1 MAETHD
7 EMPVDDAAGKA
18 LPKRRRRWPKVLG
31 ATGAIVLASLW
42 FSRGAIVDDVVGD
55 QLKSLNLP
63 GTYTLES
70 AGISRQVLTNV
81 VIGDPARPDLTIER
95 VELTIA
101 PRLGLPAIGAVKVVR
116 PRLYGSY
123 RSGKLSFGSL
133 DKVLFDSKS
142 TQPLRLPDL
151 NLTVDDGRARVDSDF
166 GPIGAKLAGS
176 GNLRGGFAGE
186 LAAVAPKLAT
196 PGCTAL
202 DASLYGKLTISG
214 SRPAFNGPLRLASL
228 DCPARGVTVRQARVQ
243 TDGLLDA
250 SFDGGEA
257 KLVVASGALGMD
269 SSRAGG
275 LGGTADFVWRN
286 AKLTARYDLA
296 LRGPETGGVAAQRLA
311 LTGVLRGS
319 GGLSRLDGEGT
330 AAGEGLSLGPALDR
344 ALASAQAS
352 AKGSL
357 AEPLL
362 AQLRGSLARQSSG
375 SRLTANYVL
384 RRDGSKANVI
394 VPQASVTGGSEETLL
409 AVSRLQMQA
418 DGPLPLRL
426 AGNFS
431 TGGAGLPRITGRL
444 EQQGRGMTLIRM
456 AMAEYRA
463 GQSSLTLPDL
473 SVTQAANG
481 ALGFTGTALASG
493 PIPGGSVTQLVLPL
507 DGGWRPGGIAEL
519 WRGCRALR
527 WDGLAYASL
536 TLDRREVTLCPDG
549 GGAIARVGPQGL
561 SLAGRMARL
570 DLSGMLGD
578 SPVRIASG
586 PIAFSSSGS
595 NRGKTVAKAV
605 AVTFGTGDAPTR
617 LTFADVTAALGTSL
631 SGTFAGG
638 TGVIGKVPLDLR
650 EAAGTWRYDQGKLT
664 VSGASLRL
672 FDQQADDR
680 FAPLV
685 AQDATLELVDKRIT
699 AEAVLREPKSQ
710 RAVTEVTIAHDLNS
724 GAGQAVLAVSGITFD
739 DKLQPD
745 DLTPLALGVIANA
758 RGRVNGEGRIVW
770 TADKV
775 TSTGT
780 FGTNGLDFAAAFGPT
795 KGVVGTV
802 EFTDLLGLVTAPD
815 QKLTIAAINPGI
827 ETTDGVLSFALQRD
841 GVLAINGASWPFL
854 DGTMRLL
861 PTRMTL
867 GAAEVRHYV
876 LEVQAVNAARF
887 VEKMELSNLAATGL
901 FDGRMPLVFDQNGGR
916 IVGGALVSRSP
927 GGNVSYVGEL
937 TYQDLSPMGNFAF
950 NALRSIDYKKMTI
963 ALDGDLGGD
972 IVTRLSF
979 DGVSQGAGAKRNF
992 ITRQIAGLPIRM
1004 NVNVRAP
1011 FFALMTSFK
1020 QISDPTYL
1028 SGFVRAKLEDER
1040 DRRAKA
1046 QPAPAQPQP
1055 TPAKPNPAIPQPG
1068 IQPPE
1073 SEKRP

>member
-7 EMPVDDAAGKA
+7 EMPVDDAAGEA

-31 ATGAIVLASLW
+31 ATGAIVLAGLW
-42 FSRGAIVDDVVGD
+42 FSRGAIVDNVVGD
-55 QLKSLNLP
+55 QLTSLNLP

-70 AGISRQVLTNV
+70 AGLTRQVLTNV

-101 PRLGLPAIGAVKVVR
+101 PRLGLPAISAVKVVR

-133 DKVLFDSKS
+133 DKVLFDSNS
-142 TQPLRLPDL
+142 TQPFRLPDL
-151 NLTVDDGRARVDSDF
+151 TLTVDDGRALLASDY
-166 GPIGAKLAGS
+166 GPVGAKLAGS

-196 PGCTAL
+196 PGCTAV
-202 DASLYGKLTISG
+202 DSSLYGKLTISA
-214 SRPAFNGPLRLASL
+214 SRPAFKGPLRLASL

-257 KLVVASGALGMD
+257 KLVVASGALGMG

-311 LTGVLRGS
+311 LSGIVRGS
-319 GGLSRLDGEGT
+319 DGLKRLDGEGT
-330 AAGEGLSLGPALDR
+330 ANGEGLALGPALDR
-344 ALASAQAS
+344 TLASAQAS

-362 AQLRGSLARQSSG
+362 AQLRGSLARQAPG
-375 SRLTANYVL
+375 SRLAASYVL
-384 RRDGSKANVI
+384 RRDGGKANVI
-394 VPQASVTGGSEETLL
+394 VPQASVTGGSGQTLL
-409 AVSRLQMQA
+409 AVSRLQVQA
-418 DGPLPLRL
+418 DAAAPLRL

-431 TGGAGLPRITGRL
+431 TGGAGLPRVTGRV
-444 EQQGRGMTLIRM
+444 EQQGRGKTLIRM

-481 ALGFTGTALASG
+481 ALGFVGTALASG
-493 PIPGGSVTQLVLPL
+493 PIPGGSVTSLVLPL
-507 DGGWRPGGIAEL
+507 DGGWQPGGTADI

-527 WDGLAYASL
+527 WQGLTYASL
-536 TLDRREVTLCPDG
+536 TLDQREVTLCPDG
-549 GGAIARVGPQGL
+549 GGAIARFGPRGL
-561 SLAGRMARL
+561 TLAGRTAGL
-570 DLSGMLGD
+570 DLGGILGD
-578 SPVRIASG
+578 SAIRIASG
-586 PIAFSSSGS
+586 PITFS
-595 NRGKTVAKAV
+595 NRGKTVAKALT
-605 AVTFGTGDAPTR
+605 VTFGTGDAPTR
-617 LTFADVTAALGTSL
+617 LAFADVTATLGKSL
-631 SGTFAGG
+631 SGTFSGG

-650 EAAGTWRYDQGKLT
+650 DAAGMWRYDQGKLT

-672 FDQQADDR
+672 LDQQAPDR

-699 AEAVLREPKSQ
+699 AQAVLREPKSQ
-710 RAVTEVTIAHDLNS
+710 RAVTEVTIAHDLSN
-724 GAGQAVLAVSGITFD
+724 GAGKALLAVSGITFD
-739 DKLQPD
+739 DTLQPD

-758 RGRVNGEGRIVW
+758 RGRVNGEGRISW
-770 TADKV
+770 TAEKV

-780 FGTNGLDFAAAFGPT
+780 FGTDGLDFAAAFGPT

-827 ETTDGVLSFALQRD
+827 ETPDGVLSFALQPD

-867 GAAEVRHYV
+867 GAAEVRQYV

-887 VEKMELSNLAATGL
+887 VEKMELSNIAASGL

-916 IVGGALVSRSP
+916 IVGGSLVSRSP
-927 GGNVSYVGEL
+927 GGNVSYVGAL
-937 TYQDLSPMGNFAF
+937 TYQDLSTMGNFAF
-950 NALRSIDYKKMTI
+950 NALRSINYKKMTI
-963 ALDGDLGGD
+963 ALDGDLGGE
-972 IVTRLSF
+972 IVSRLSF
-979 DGVSQGAGAKRNF
+979 DGISQGVGAKSNF
-992 ITRQIAGLPIRM
+992 LTRQIAQLPIRM

-1011 FFALMTSFK
+1011 FFALVTSFK
-1020 QISDPTYL
+1020 QMSDPTYL

-1046 QPAPAQPQP
+1046 QP
-1055 TPAKPNPAIPQPG
+1055 NPAIPQPG
-1068 IQPPE
+1068 IQPSE